1 MSTKEKK
8 KSGSSSKAKSSSSS
22 SKKDSRSKEK
32 KKKSSSKRSSK
43 SRSPSKSRKRAA
55 DREEQRDATDAAAA
69 GAAGATAVPPPVLPP
84 HQSSAHQQDPK
95 PSSDFEA
102 GLLFQRFARNGGVD
116 AKDFQRVWRE
126 REQLFSDPNPAPGG
140 EVRRREEAS
149 RPGGEARQEGR
160 REGGAGGVGPE
171 KIFEFGQ
178 LFQKFDT
185 DGDGRLGRAEFERM
199 VGGMLEQFGERG
211 GDGTRR
217 GSRGGEGDNSNA
229 ASAAP
234 QPPPPPPPPAL
245 PQSPVGPSITHYD
258 ETTGVPLAREAVA
271 SQQALGHTVVPLREA
286 HSRRLSR
293 LQSLASS
300 RLMPV
305 RERLLQLRRRLHGR
319 GEELRAA
326 RAAIERETLADAE
339 AIVERLR
346 SAETLKQATLAQGVN
361 SVTAELEGVEKLCDQ
376 VARVTLLPSSTPG
389 SMSPSAA
396 CAPDFEGTER
406 MVELV
411 QSYRELCN
419 SIDRVAN
426 KPFDPSIDVQADDFP
441 HETAERLE
449 VLRRADRY
457 EHALSVKDQ
466 MLWEAMQESQRLEE
480 KCQEERSLGH
490 EFAEEAQE
498 WVTLTGK
505 LSDRVNALT
514 VETERTAQLR
524 KENALL
530 ARENQELARRLET
543 LERDSSGGIG

>member
-8 KSGSSSKAKSSSSS
+8 KSSGSSSKVKSTSSS
-22 SKKDSRSKEK
+22 SKKDSSKEK

-43 SRSPSKSRKRAA
+43 SKSPSKSRKRAA

-69 GAAGATAVPPPVLPP
+69 GATAMPPPALPP
-84 HQSSAHQQDPK
+84 HPSLAHQQDPK

-126 REQLFSDPNPAPGG
+126 REQLFSDPDPAPGG
-140 EVRRREEAS
+140 EVGRREEAR
-149 RPGGEARQEGR
+149 RPGGEARREGR
-160 REGGAGGVGPE
+160 REGGGGGAGPE

-185 DGDGRLGRAEFERM
+185 DGDGRLGRADFERM
-199 VGGMLEQFGERG
+199 VGGMLDQVGERG

-217 GSRGGEGDNSNA
+217 GSRGGEGDNDNA
-229 ASAAP
+229 PSAAP
-234 QPPPPPPPPAL
+234 QPLPPPPAV
-245 PQSPVGPSITHYD
+245 PPSPAGPSITHYD

-286 HSRRLSR
+286 YSRRLSR

-361 SVTAELEGVEKLCDQ
+361 SVTAELEGVEKLSDQ

-389 SMSPSAA
+389 NISPSAA

-419 SIDRVAN
+419 SIDRVAS

-466 MLWEAMQESQRLEE
+466 MLWEAMQESQRLKE
-480 KCQEERSLGH
+480 KCQEERSLGQ

-514 VETERTAQLR
+514 IETERTGQLR

-530 ARENQELARRLET
+530 ARENQELVRRLET
-543 LERDSSGGIG
+543 LERGSSGSVG

>member
-1 MSTKEKK
+1 ML
-8 KSGSSSKAKSSSSS
+8 SS
-22 SKKDSRSKEK
+22 
-32 KKKSSSKRSSK
+32 
-43 SRSPSKSRKRAA
+43 
-55 DREEQRDATDAAAA
+55 QT
-69 GAAGATAVPPPVLPP
+69 
-84 HQSSAHQQDPK
+84 
-95 PSSDFEA
+95 
-102 GLLFQRFARNGGVD
+102 RFARNGGVD

-126 REQLFSDPNPAPGG
+126 REHLFSEPDPAPGG
-140 EVRRREEAS
+140 DVGGREEAS
-149 RPGGEARQEGR
+149 RPGGEARREGR
-160 REGGAGGVGPE
+160 REEGGGGVGPE
-171 KIFEFGQ
+171 KIFEFGK

-185 DGDGRLGRAEFERM
+185 DGDGRLGRADFERL
-199 VGGMLEQFGERG
+199 VGGMLEQVGERG

-217 GSRGGEGDNSNA
+217 GSRGGEGDNGNA
-229 ASAAP
+229 PSAAP
-234 QPPPPPPPPAL
+234 QPLPPPPAV
-245 PQSPVGPSITHYD
+245 PPSPAGPSITHYD

-286 HSRRLSR
+286 YSRRLSR
-293 LQSLASS
+293 
-300 RLMPV
+300 
-305 RERLLQLRRRLHGR
+305 LQLRRRLHGR

-346 SAETLKQATLAQGVN
+346 SAETLKQAMLTQGVN
-361 SVTAELEGVEKLCDQ
+361 SVTAELEGVEKLSDQ
-376 VARVTLLPSSTPG
+376 TACRVLMDLV
-389 SMSPSAA
+389 
-396 CAPDFEGTER
+396 CATDFEGTER

-426 KPFDPSIDVQADDFP
+426 KPFDPTIDVQADDFP

-466 MLWEAMQESQRLEE
+466 MLWEAMQVSDCRLQSSEMLADKVASEVSPVVSLTTALSSESQRLEE
-480 KCQEERSLGH
+480 KCQEERSLGR

-514 VETERTAQLR
+514 VEAERTAQLR
-524 KENALL
+524 KV
-530 ARENQELARRLET
+530 
-543 LERDSSGGIG
+543 